1 MNFFAP
7 ISESLFFPMVPVL
20 SLLLCPCWTD
30 QILSSTT
37 TSAFIG
43 FPFLKTQNSL
53 TSSRDCIF
61 RFKFSKDK
69 DFKVRCYLTM
79 CFSKMSG
86 TSEHC
91 FQLQTESATDGML
104 LERPEYLASAKCLP
118 FLTIAS
124 RQLLVWAYH
133 WETRNHKMG
142 LRKITVWRPLHP
154 HPPTSPNRALY

>member
-1 MNFFAP
+1 MVLYFLCPTLSSPNIFQRYPRHCLERHPFLTW
-7 ISESLFFPMVPVL
+7 ISSLPYQNPYFFPMVPVL

-37 TSAFIG
+37 TSAFID
-43 FPFLKTQNSL
+43 FPSLKTQNSL

-61 RFKFSKDK
+61 SFKFSKDK
-69 DFKVRCYLTM
+69 DYKVRYYLTM

-91 FQLQTESATDGML
+91 FQLQTESTTDGML
-104 LERPEYLASAKCLP
+104 LERPEYLASAKRLP

-124 RQLLVWAYH
+124 RQLLV
-133 WETRNHKMG
+133 
-142 LRKITVWRPLHP
+142 
-154 HPPTSPNRALY
+154 